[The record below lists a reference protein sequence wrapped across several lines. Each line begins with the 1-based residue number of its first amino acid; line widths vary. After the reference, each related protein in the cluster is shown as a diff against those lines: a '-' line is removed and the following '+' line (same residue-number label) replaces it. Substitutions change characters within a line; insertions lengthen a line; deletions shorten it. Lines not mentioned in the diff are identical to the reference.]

1 MVIFIEHCLCKLL
14 FREFESSFLKA
25 IASQAL
31 RRLMSIILLDLFII
45 ITMMLI
51 PAAIVKQLETC
62 MSYGGKSIV
71 IPNDK
76 NFCKVINLRGKTSS
90 KIIWFSDSAW
100 YVFQTITTIGFG
112 DVIAGSDYNDWC
124 LEEGSKDNIDFTFLF
139 WVGIYLIFIIERS
152 TLKFDLISTNKTLFI
167 MPYIF

>member
-1 MVIFIEHCLCKLL
+1 MLLDPTRYLNSWMFL
-14 FREFESSFLKA
+14 FREFESSLLKT

-51 PAAIVKQLETC
+51 PAAIVKQLEAC

-71 IPNDK
+71 IPK
-76 NFCKVINLRGKTSS
+76 RQKFAKIEIISLHSITSS
-90 KIIWFSDSAW
+90 QIFRFIDSAW

-112 DVIAGSDYNDWC
+112 DVIAGSDYYDWC
-124 LEEGSKDNIDFTFLF
+124 LEESSKDDIDFTFLF
-139 WVGIYLIFIIERS
+139 WVGI
-152 TLKFDLISTNKTLFI
+152 
-167 MPYIF
+167 